1 MNTSAVLSS
10 KPKEQRTENGIKRA
24 DRSELA
30 KFLSKAL
37 ADTFL
42 LNVKTLNFHWNV
54 VGPLFYSLHKLTEEQ
69 YQDLTDAI
77 DVIAERIRALGFV
90 APGSLTKFAELTD
103 IIEESGTPSA
113 EDMINQL
120 ADDNERCARNLRVA
134 VAAAEEIE
142 DVKSADLLT
151 DRIGQHEENAWMLRA
166 IVSS

>member
-1 MNTSAVLSS
+1 MKTATILSS
-10 KPKEQRTENGIKRA
+10 KPKEQATENGIKRA

-54 VGPLFYSLHKLTEEQ
+54 MGPLFYSLHKLTEEQ
-69 YQDLTDAI
+69 YRDLTDAI

-134 VAAAEEIE
+134 AAAAEEIE
-142 DVKSADLLT
+142 DVKTADLLT

>member
-1 MNTSAVLSS
+1 MNTATVLSS
-10 KPKEQRTENGIKRA
+10 KPKEQLTENGINRA

-30 KFLSKAL
+30 TFLSKAL

-54 VGPLFYSLHKLTEEQ
+54 MGPLFYSLHKLTEEQ
-69 YQDLTDAI
+69 YRDLTDAI

-113 EDMINQL
+113 ENMINQL
-120 ADDNERCARNLRVA
+120 ADDNERCARSLRVA

-142 DVKSADLLT
+142 DVKTADLLT